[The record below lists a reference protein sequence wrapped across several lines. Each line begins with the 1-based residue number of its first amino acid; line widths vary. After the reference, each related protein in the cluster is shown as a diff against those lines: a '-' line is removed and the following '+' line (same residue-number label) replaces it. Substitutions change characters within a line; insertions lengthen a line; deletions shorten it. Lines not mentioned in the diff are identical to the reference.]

1 MPHLETERLTIR
13 PVDRELMLAAIGDPP
28 GAGALLGLAIADGWP
43 NADERDALP
52 YLADELARDPSLLDW
67 GMHLIIETAGRI
79 IVGTAGFNGKPLDNG
94 TIELGYGIAPD
105 YQGRGYATETVRA
118 LAAWGLSQP
127 GVRRVFA
134 DCLPHNRA
142 SARVLEK
149 AGFRPLPPTVGY
161 LNWELRRE

>member
-13 PVDRELMLAAIGDPP
+13 PFDRALMLAAIDEQTGV
-28 GAGALLGLAIADGWP
+28 GALLGLAIAAGWP

-52 YLADELARDPSLLDW
+52 FLADELARDPSLLDW
-67 GMHLIIETAGRI
+67 GMHLVIHTAERTII
-79 IVGTAGFNGKPLDNG
+79 GTAGFKGKPLDNG
-94 TIELGYGIAPD
+94 TVELGYGIAPG
-105 YQGRGYATETVRA
+105 YQGQGHATEAVRA
-118 LAAWGLSQP
+118 LVAWGLAEP

-161 LNWELRRE
+161 LNWELRR